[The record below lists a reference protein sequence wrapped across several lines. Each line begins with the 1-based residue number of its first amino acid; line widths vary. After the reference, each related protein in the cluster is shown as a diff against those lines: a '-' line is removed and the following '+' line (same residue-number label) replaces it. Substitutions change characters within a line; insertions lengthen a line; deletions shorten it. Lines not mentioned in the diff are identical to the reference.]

1 MVKYSFLLLFLFC
14 SFSGQAQRKD
24 KKLQKILNE
33 LSKDFGGT
41 VGIYVKNLKTG
52 KEAGV
57 NMDTIFPTASMVK
70 VPITCG
76 IFSRIEAGQ
85 LAYDSILT
93 YKDSLLYA
101 GEDILGSFR
110 NNEKIA
116 LAKVLLLMI
125 TTSDNTASLW
135 AQSLAG
141 KGMQINALMESY
153 GLKYTRVNSR
163 TDGRRENQK
172 EFGWGQTTPKEMATL
187 LTLIYEG
194 KMINAAAS
202 ERIYRNLIRIYWDN
216 EALSQIPP
224 TVQVASKSGAVDDAR
239 SEVLLVNAPHGS
251 YVFCIATKNI
261 KDQRWTEDN
270 ESWKLIR
277 KLSKTL
283 WKYYEPKHPYQPPA
297 GMEKYRQRAEE

>member
-1 MVKYSFLLLFLFC
+1 MIKYLMLFC
-14 SFSGQAQRKD
+14 FILSSFCLQAQKTD

-33 LSKDFGGT
+33 ITKDFGGT

-57 NMDTIFPTASMVK
+57 NEDSIFPTASMIK

-76 IFSRIEAGQ
+76 VFNKIETGT

-101 GEDILGSFR
+101 GEDILGSFK

-116 LAKVLLLMI
+116 LAKVLMLMI

-135 AQSLAG
+135 CQSIAG
-141 KGMQINALMESY
+141 KGMAINELMESY

-163 TDGRRENQK
+163 TDGRRANQQQ
-172 EFGWGQTTPKEMATL
+172 FGWGQTTPKEMAAL

-194 KMINAAAS
+194 KMINPAAS

-216 EALSQIPP
+216 EALSQLPP

-239 SEVLLVNAPHGS
+239 SEVLLVNAPGGS

-261 KDQRWTEDN
+261 KDQGWAEDN
-270 ESWKLIR
+270 ESWKVIR

-283 WKYYEPKHPYQPPA
+283 WEYYEPKHPYQPPA